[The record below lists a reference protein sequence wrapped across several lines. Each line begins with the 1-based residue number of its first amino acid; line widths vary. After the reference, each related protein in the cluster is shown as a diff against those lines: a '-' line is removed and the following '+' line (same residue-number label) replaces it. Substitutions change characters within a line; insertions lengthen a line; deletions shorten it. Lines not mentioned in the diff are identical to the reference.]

1 MARLTRRE
9 IRIRAVLVILLFA
22 LTLAVLLV
30 GMVLALNL
38 EWFVVLLMFIDLP
51 VVIALSFLE
60 WYERTHT

>member
-1 MARLTRRE
+1 M
-9 IRIRAVLVILLFA
+9 LVILLFA